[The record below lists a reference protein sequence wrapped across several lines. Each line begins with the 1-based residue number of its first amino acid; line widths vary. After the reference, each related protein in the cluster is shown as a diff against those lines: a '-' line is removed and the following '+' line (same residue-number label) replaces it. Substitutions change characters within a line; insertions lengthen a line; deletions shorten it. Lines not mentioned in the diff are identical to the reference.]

1 MGVKQGRDG
10 GVRSERGRG
19 IQANLILMLIFV
31 YFIII
36 FSSCQRG
43 RGVKQ
48 RGGGKGGA
56 GFDVA
61 TGEFVY

>member
-1 MGVKQGRDG
+1 
-10 GVRSERGRG
+10 
-19 IQANLILMLIFV
+19 MLIFV

-48 RGGGKGGA
+48 RGGGEGGA